1 MTKEKEY
8 LKNITL
14 TFENKFAFPLKAV
27 LEKILKPQ
35 GKEWEFNF
43 YEMTIKNSVSNSVY
57 KN

>member
-27 LEKILKPQ
+27 LEKIFKTARK
-35 GKEWEFNF
+35 G
-43 YEMTIKNSVSNSVY
+43 MGI
-57 KN
+57 